1 MKTNHALKNFE
12 KMLNVVIFGAPG
24 SGKGTQ
30 SELIIS
36 KYELYHIST
45 GDILRREIKNQTEL
59 GAIAEEYIKTGQLVP
74 DELIIKMLAEVI
86 DTNPQAK
93 GYIFDGFP
101 RTIAQGEALDQLLR
115 EKNTSIIA
123 VLNLI
128 VNEEELLNRLI
139 KRGEESGRTDD
150 NPAVI
155 QNRLEV
161 YRNQTE
167 PLKEYYKKKGKLF
180 NIKGNNSIED
190 VFEKIVEVLD
200 RLSLQIK

>member
-1 MKTNHALKNFE
+1 
-12 KMLNVVIFGAPG
+12 MLNVVIFGAPG

>member
-1 MKTNHALKNFE
+1 
-12 KMLNVVIFGAPG
+12 MLNVIIFGAPG

-36 KYELYHIST
+36 KYGLYHIST
-45 GDILRREIKNQTEL
+45 GDILRQEIKKQTEL

-74 DELIIKMLAEVI
+74 DELIIKILAGVL
-86 DTNPQAK
+86 DANPEAK

-101 RTIAQGEALDQLLR
+101 RTIAQGEALDKLLR

-128 VNEEELLNRLI
+128 VDEKELLTRLI
-139 KRGEESGRTDD
+139 KRGEEFGRTDD
-150 NPAVI
+150 DPIVI

-180 NIKGNNSIED
+180 NIKGKSSIQD
-190 VFEKIVEVLD
+190 VFEQIVEVLD
-200 RLSLQIK
+200 RLILQLK

>member
-1 MKTNHALKNFE
+1 
-12 KMLNVVIFGAPG
+12 MLNIVIFGAPG

-36 KYELYHIST
+36 KYGLFHIST
-45 GDILRREIKNQTEL
+45 GDILRQEIKKQSEL
-59 GAIAEEYIKTGQLVP
+59 GIIAEEYIKTGQLVP

-86 DTNPQAK
+86 DSNPKAK

-101 RTIAQGEALDQLLR
+101 RTIAQGKALDQLLS
-115 EKNTSIIA
+115 EKDTNIAA
-123 VLNLI
+123 VLNLF
-128 VNEEELLNRLI
+128 VEEAELLIRLL
-139 KRGEESGRTDD
+139 KRGEASGRTDD
-150 NPAVI
+150 NAEII

-180 NIKGNNSIED
+180 KIKGQNSIED
-190 VFEKIVEVLD
+190 VFEQIVEVLD
-200 RLSLQIK
+200 KISFQFK

>member
-1 MKTNHALKNFE
+1 
-12 KMLNVVIFGAPG
+12 MLNVIIFGAPG

-36 KYELYHIST
+36 KYGLFHIST
-45 GDILRREIKNQTEL
+45 GDILRQEIKKQTEL
-59 GAIAEEYIKTGQLVP
+59 GIIAEEYIKTGQLVP

-86 DTNPQAK
+86 DSNPKAK

-101 RTIAQGEALDQLLR
+101 RTIAQGKALDKLLS
-115 EKNTSIIA
+115 EKNTSIAA
-123 VLNLI
+123 VLNLF
-128 VNEEELLNRLI
+128 VEEEELLARLL

-150 NPAVI
+150 NAEVI

-180 NIKGNNSIED
+180 KIKGQNTIED
-190 VFEKIVEVLD
+190 VFEQIVDVLD
-200 RLSLQIK
+200 KIFFQL